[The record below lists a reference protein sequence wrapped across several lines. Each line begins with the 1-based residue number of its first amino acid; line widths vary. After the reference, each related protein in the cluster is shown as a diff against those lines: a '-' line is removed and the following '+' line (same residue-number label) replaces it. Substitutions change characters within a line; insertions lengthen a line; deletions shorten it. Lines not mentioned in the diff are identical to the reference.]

1 MFAHQNR
8 ETRSFSLAL
17 FNSQRGSVIFA
28 MIMVA
33 MMAVITTLFLHERL
47 MRSSLSKAHQDL
59 LGISLKAQILTLK
72 STIGASDI
80 SKYTRDAPENA
91 TLKSCLTDPLFD
103 CPPGDHE
110 IVVKNVAAVV
120 LFDSRATSTQGL
132 NLKGES
138 CNTFDA
144 NLGNDLCPLR
154 LKMTWTASNCPPTA
168 VPCYGNQVLV
178 KTSLEFKPATNI
190 SLTIN
195 PANYEYWEYF
205 AN

>member
-1 MFAHQNR
+1 MIEHQNR
-8 ETRSFSLAL
+8 EKIFFSRTL
-17 FNSQRGSVIFA
+17 FNSQKGSVIFA

-72 STIGASDI
+72 STVSTSAV

-110 IVVKNVAAVV
+110 LVVKNVAAAV
-120 LFDSRATSTQGL
+120 LFDSRTTSTQGL
-132 NLKGES
+132 NLKGEF

-144 NLGNDLCPLR
+144 NLGNDPCPLR
-154 LKMTWTASNCPPTA
+154 LKITWTASNCPPTA
-168 VPCYGNQVLV
+168 VPCYGNQILV
-178 KTSLEFKPATNI
+178 KTSVEFKPATNI
-190 SLTIN
+190 KLTIN
-195 PANYEYWEYF
+195 PANYVYWEYF